1 MTLTATE
8 APDEDGDHERSARR
22 VPGVAEP
29 RRPGRSAAEPQ
40 QTEHDRTEPQRTELQ
55 RTGRQLT
62 EPQRTERNPGE
73 PRQTEQDLTQP
84 RRTGREL
91 PRRTGQN
98 PAEAQQTEQD
108 PTQPRRTGRELPR
121 RPEQNP
127 AEPRRAEQNLTEPRR
142 EVAVAEGDSGRGDSV
157 EGSFAGFYRE
167 AYPRLAGR
175 AIARGLSRDDA
186 ADAAQE
192 ALVGVYKRWAMLHPQ
207 PPECRFRYASAALE
221 NAVQNAWRRRGRDAD
236 LSERLSSSE
245 RVGSFVRFDADDGDT
260 DALDLLRSLPER
272 QRAVVLLLDEGWTP
286 NEIAVRLRIGA
297 TSVRTHLQHARKTLR
312 AKLQARKE
320 GDRG

>member
-1 MTLTATE
+1 VSGARGRCRAGRAGAAGVVTVPAAGAIVSAGG
-8 APDEDGDHERSARR
+8 APPPAASSARANSAAVANRSA
-22 VPGVAEP
+22 GALA
-29 RRPGRSAAEPQ
+29 SA
-40 QTEHDRTEPQRTELQ
+40 R
-55 RTGRQLT
+55 
-62 EPQRTERNPGE
+62 
-73 PRQTEQDLTQP
+73 
-84 RRTGREL
+84 
-91 PRRTGQN
+91 
-98 PAEAQQTEQD
+98 
-108 PTQPRRTGRELPR
+108 
-121 RPEQNP
+121 
-127 AEPRRAEQNLTEPRR
+127 
-142 EVAVAEGDSGRGDSV
+142 AVAAASASGTVSRACLSGRGDSV